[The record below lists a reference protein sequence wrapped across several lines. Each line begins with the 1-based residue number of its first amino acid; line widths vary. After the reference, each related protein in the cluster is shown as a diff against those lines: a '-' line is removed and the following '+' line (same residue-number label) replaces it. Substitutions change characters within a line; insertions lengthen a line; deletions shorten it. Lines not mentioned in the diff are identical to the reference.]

1 MKIYSLVLLA
11 LIAYSFGAS
20 GFASRYWDC
29 CKPSCSW
36 TENAGAGN
44 EARQCDAS
52 MNILNDHNAKS
63 MCDGGPATTCL
74 SQMPMVVS
82 DNLAYAFAACPGN
95 GPNVCGKC
103 FELTFTGQ
111 GKYESKLNHKKIAG
125 KKLIVMASNIGYD
138 VAGGQFDIMIPGGG
152 VGLFNGCA
160 NILGSNL
167 GKTYGGFLSDCEEE
181 VGYNGSDEEIYEKRK
196 SCLTNKCNSAFGGRA
211 EAKQGCLF
219 LANWMEAAGNPTHEY
234 KEVSCPD
241 QLKSKY

>member
-1 MKIYSLVLLA
+1 M
-11 LIAYSFGAS
+11 
-20 GFASRYWDC
+20 GF
-29 CKPSCSW
+29 
-36 TENAGAGN
+36 
-44 EARQCDAS
+44 
-52 MNILNDHNAKS
+52 
-63 MCDGGPATTCL
+63 
-74 SQMPMVVS
+74 
-82 DNLAYAFAACPGN
+82 AFAATPGN
-95 GPNVCGKC
+95 NGGNDNCGKC
-103 FELTFTGQ
+103 FLITFNGEGHWRTSAQ
-111 GKYESKLNHKKIAG
+111 TQALKG
-125 KKLIVMASNIGYD
+125 KKLVVMATNIGYD
-138 VAGGQFDIMIPGGG
+138 VDPGQFDIMIPGGG